1 MKRVF
6 TENQIPEIA
15 TEVLHILTTKEHRR
29 KTATVVALY
38 GDLGAGKTT
47 LTKEIAR
54 QLGIKENVNS
64 PTFVLI
70 KSYELRVTNL
80 PAGKAGYEFKK
91 LIHIDAYRFD
101 SEKELEHLGWE
112 KMIADQTNLIFI
124 EWPER
129 VKKLIPKDAIKIYLE
144 HKGEKRSIEI
154 RG

>member
-1 MKRVF
+1 MKKIF

-15 TEVLHILTTKEHRR
+15 ELILKRLLTLPLSIHHK
-29 KTATVVALY
+29 AQIIALY

-70 KSYELRVTNL
+70 KNYELRIKN
-80 PAGKAGYEFKK
+80 YRYKK

-112 KMIADQTNLIFI
+112 KMLADPTNLIFI

-129 VKKLIPKDAIKIYLE
+129 VKKFIPKDAIKIYLK
-144 HKGEKRSIEI
+144 HKGEKRSLEI
-154 RG
+154 DFDGR

>member
-1 MKRVF
+1 MKRIF
-6 TENQIPEIA
+6 NENQIPEIA
-15 TEVLHILTTKEHRR
+15 ELILKRLLTLPLSTHHK
-29 KTATVVALY
+29 AQIIALY

-70 KSYELRVTNL
+70 KSYPLQTTHYKL
-80 PAGKAGYEFKK
+80 

-112 KMIADQTNLIFI
+112 KMIADPTNLIFI

-144 HKGEKRSIEI
+144 HKGEKRSIDI
-154 RG
+154 A